1 MYRLY
6 GMVAAV
12 LFIAGA
18 MGVSAINR
26 ATNYK
31 PAKAS
36 VYEIDRKCDIIETS
50 TSFDGKKSSST
61 YQGECKTAEDAWD
74 KATAKHDKNIAATA
88 TVKVSYVAP
97 QDNTSQTGEL
107 HFTSRDD
114 EFYDLKAGDVV
125 DVLVDNKDH
134 TKIIKG

>member
-12 LFIAGA
+12 LLIVGVAGF
-18 MGVSAINR
+18 SAINR

-31 PAKAS
+31 PAKAA
-36 VYEIDRKCDIIETS
+36 VFEIERKCQIVETR
-50 TSFDGKKSSST
+50 TSFDGKKSSSSFE
-61 YQGECKTAEDAWD
+61 GECKTADEAWG
-74 KATAKHDKNIAATA
+74 KAKAKHDKTIDGKA

-114 EFYDLKAGDVV
+114 EFYDLKAGDMV
-125 DVLVDNKDH
+125 DVLVDDKDH

>member
-26 ATNYK
+26 TANYK

-36 VYEIDRKCDIIETS
+36 VYEIDRKCEIIETR

-61 YQGECKTAEDAWD
+61 YQGECKTADDAWD
-74 KATAKHDKNIAATA
+74 KAKAKHDKTIAATA
-88 TVKVSYVAP
+88 TIKVSYVAP